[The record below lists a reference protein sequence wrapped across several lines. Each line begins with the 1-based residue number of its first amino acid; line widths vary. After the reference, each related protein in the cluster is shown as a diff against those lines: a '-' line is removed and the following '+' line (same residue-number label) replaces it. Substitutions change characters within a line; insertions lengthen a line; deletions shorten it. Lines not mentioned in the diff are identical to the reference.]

1 MNYLETINYA
11 LKSSEL
17 GDQKHSAVL
26 NDAFTLVKDFK
37 AGHSSYQLLMFV
49 LNEKDN
55 PTPDSKYQQAL
66 REIDARVEA
75 LKSNYYHIRKVE
87 NEAKQLE
94 SQRNHFKLEA
104 MATKHTAAMREMA
117 DLKAEEIEIEL
128 EKRFMQL
135 DTVRKDVARLMREM
149 DVFVAFCKSY
159 RSKLEINPADY
170 VDSLLQEHKH
180 FLMKLGLPE
189 LSLQSLCHTTTK
201 PEEVEDRL
209 TDRVAEA
216 DEIMLNRGAGALP
229 DHAEDPKQIELK
241 EDTVTTE
248 VVSGD
253 ATEDPAGS
261 DKVVHL
267 FKQ

>member
-17 GDQKHSAVL
+17 NDQKHQAVL
-26 NDAFTLVKDFK
+26 TDAFGLVKDFK
-37 AGHSSYQLLMFV
+37 AGHTGYQLLMFV

-94 SQRNHFKLEA
+94 SQRKYLGIE
-104 MATKHTAAMREMA
+104 MLATKNSIDQRTMA
-117 DLKAEEIEIEL
+117 ELKKEELEIEL
-128 EKRFMQL
+128 EKRAMQL
-135 DTVRKDVARLMREM
+135 DTIRKDVARLMREM
-149 DVFVAFCKSY
+149 DVFVAFCKAY
-159 RSKLEINPADY
+159 RSKLEIDPSAY

-180 FLMKLGLPE
+180 FLLKLGLPE
-189 LSLQSLCHTTTK
+189 LSIQSLCHTTTK
-201 PEEVEDRL
+201 PENAEQKMMDRL
-209 TDRVAEA
+209 VDS
-216 DEIMLNRGAGALP
+216 DGIMLTRSLGSLP
-229 DHAEDPKQIELK
+229 DHDSGLTHTDDPKQIVMVEEVTPAP
-241 EDTVTTE
+241 ED
-248 VVSGD
+248 
-253 ATEDPAGS
+253 S